1 VFLVSFSNVA
11 LRRCVGVKV
20 RLWEFLLFS
29 CLCGVPGSVGT
40 KFQRQHFFFPL
51 CLCGEKQAKE
61 MRGMGLIYPSKL
73 DALYLCCTG
82 VERST

>member
-1 VFLVSFSNVA
+1 
-11 LRRCVGVKV
+11 VGVPSKLLPLWSSGFCRHKV
-20 RLWEFLLFS
+20 STATFVFS
-29 CLCGVPGSVGT
+29 
-40 KFQRQHFFFPL
+40 L